1 MSLQLLNGLRYIKFL
16 LGCDSLVADIVVLID
31 ESNRVRSVMYK
42 LQKDFVNHVLN
53 QLPVSKNMTHVGII
67 RFSDFNRT
75 KVVSPLG
82 NVTDLKLLN
91 DIIMNISENETR
103 GSGSHHKDAM
113 KLSLKEMEERGR
125 AGVRK
130 IILFC
135 TGSPPSHG
143 QSARDI
149 AETAR
154 DQGYDIFGIAFDWD
168 LRDELYDIVYYK
180 TRVVLYSPHYY
191 DYLYHRD
198 YYFHRRSHYVD
209 YIANVICNN
218 NGKCI
223 IEMHSGTL
231 SKKFYFIVVTELLNT
246 TGITVVREN
255 GQNVSFN
262 CTADGVPVPTI
273 VWRKNGQLVMSRNK
287 WSIFSTNVTIGFRR
301 KQLPGVLQITSTL
314 AITDLTESD
323 NGNYSCRAENEFDDG
338 VVLATPYILTVECK
352 YKLQTCYYYMF
363 C

>member
-1 MSLQLLNGLRYIKFL
+1 MRCIKFL

-42 LQKDFVNHVLN
+42 LLKNFVSQVLS
-53 QLPVSKNMTHVGII
+53 QLPVSKNMAHVGII

-75 KVVSPLG
+75 KVIFPLG

-91 DIIMNISENETR
+91 GIIMNISENETR

-143 QSARDI
+143 QSARGI

-154 DQGYDIFGIAFDWD
+154 AEGYDIFGITFDTNWD
-168 LRDELYDIVYYK
+168 VLLSIVYYQK
-180 TRVVLYSPHYY
+180 RAVYLS
-191 DYLYHRD
+191 DYLIYHGYWKD
-198 YYFHRRSHYVD
+198 YYFYIYVR
-209 YIANVICNN
+209 YITIIICNN

-223 IEMHSGTL
+223 EMQIEH
-231 SKKFYFIVVTELLNT
+231 
-246 TGITVVREN
+246 
-255 GQNVSFN
+255 
-262 CTADGVPVPTI
+262 
-273 VWRKNGQLVMSRNK
+273 
-287 WSIFSTNVTIGFRR
+287 
-301 KQLPGVLQITSTL
+301 
-314 AITDLTESD
+314 
-323 NGNYSCRAENEFDDG
+323 
-338 VVLATPYILTVECK
+338 
-352 YKLQTCYYYMF
+352 
-363 C
+363 

>member
-91 DIIMNISENETR
+91 GIIMNISENETR

-113 KLSLKEMEERGR
+113 KLSLKEMKERGR
-125 AGVRK
+125 VGVRK
-130 IILFC
+130 IILLS
-135 TGSPPSHG
+135 TGSNPSHG

-154 DQGYDIFGIAFDWD
+154 AQGYDIHAIAIGTNQDV
-168 LRDELYDIVYYK
+168 LLSIVYYRE
-180 TRVVLYSPHYY
+180 RVLFLPESIFLLLYLISNRNRYLA
-191 DYLYHRD
+191 DY
-198 YYFHRRSHYVD
+198 FTKE
-209 YIANVICNN
+209 ICNN

-223 IEMHSGTL
+223 IEMH
-231 SKKFYFIVVTELLNT
+231 
-246 TGITVVREN
+246 
-255 GQNVSFN
+255 
-262 CTADGVPVPTI
+262 
-273 VWRKNGQLVMSRNK
+273 
-287 WSIFSTNVTIGFRR
+287 
-301 KQLPGVLQITSTL
+301 
-314 AITDLTESD
+314 
-323 NGNYSCRAENEFDDG
+323 NE
-338 VVLATPYILTVECK
+338 E
-352 YKLQTCYYYMF
+352 
-363 C
+363 